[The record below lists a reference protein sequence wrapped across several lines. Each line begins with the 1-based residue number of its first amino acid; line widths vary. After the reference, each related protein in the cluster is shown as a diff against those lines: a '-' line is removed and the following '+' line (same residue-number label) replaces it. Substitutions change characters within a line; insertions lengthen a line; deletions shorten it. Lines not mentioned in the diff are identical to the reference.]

1 MTTELIIPKTLFMHL
16 CQEII
21 NNVAMVKGW
30 SDKPALRIQSSALG
44 ALQEATEA
52 FLISDFESEYPVA
65 YPL

>member
-1 MTTELIIPKTLFMHL
+1 MIPKTPFMHL

-21 NNVAMVKGW
+21 DNVTMVKGW

-52 FLISDFESEYPVA
+52 FLVSNFESKYPVA

>member
-1 MTTELIIPKTLFMHL
+1 MTTELMIPKTPFMRL
-16 CQEII
+16 CREII
-21 NNVAMVKGW
+21 DNVAMVKGR

-52 FLISDFESEYPVA
+52 FLVSDFESEYPVA